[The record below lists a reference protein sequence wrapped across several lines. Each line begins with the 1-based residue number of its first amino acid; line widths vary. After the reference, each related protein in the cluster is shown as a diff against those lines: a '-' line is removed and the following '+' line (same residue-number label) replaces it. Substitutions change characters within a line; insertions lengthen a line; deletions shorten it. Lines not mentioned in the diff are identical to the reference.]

1 MSAVLAAPS
10 LLARFETAITFLCQS
25 VAANFLKTPAA
36 PLVPLA
42 WNRLR
47 RLLARFAALVAC
59 IEAGRN
65 LARRAP
71 AAAGARSR
79 PDLPSLRLPADR
91 GWLLRLAPALD
102 TRLGRGWVEALVSDP
117 DFALLLEAAPRAGRI
132 LRPLC
137 HALAI
142 ELPPPLRLP
151 ARPRKQRRPDRSG
164 GTAAHGQGDLPSQP
178 NAARP
183 GFLPWLPPPAFP
195 VSAAASPP
203 PSRPASVSSSRLRTG
218 PRPRDPCPR
227 S

>member
-102 TRLGRGWVEALVSDP
+102 TRLGRGWSRPWSAIRTSLCCSKPRHGRGVS
-117 DFALLLEAAPRAGRI
+117 FARFAMRSRSS
-132 LRPLC
+132 C
-137 HALAI
+137 
-142 ELPPPLRLP
+142 
-151 ARPRKQRRPDRSG
+151 RRPCVCQPAPASS
-164 GTAAHGQGDLPSQP
+164 AARTGP
-178 NAARP
+178 AARP
-183 GFLPWLPPPAFP
+183 LTAK
-195 VSAAASPP
+195 ATCH
-203 PSRPASVSSSRLRTG
+203 PSRTPRGPASFHGS
-218 PRPRDPCPR
+218 PRPRFLSPR
-227 S
+227 PRVPHPPGRRP